1 MALLAEFHLLQNFAP
16 SNLNRDDTG
25 APKDAVFGGVRRA
38 RISSQCVKR
47 AVRLHFAQQGLIASA
62 ALGVRTLRIQAR
74 LCELLRTAHNR
85 TEDEAVLAKVV
96 AAALGELKLKVKPK
110 KDEVHGHTEY
120 LLFLGDGEV
129 KALAHAIDQG
139 FEELAKEKPGKNTKA
154 RLLACI
160 GSARAVDVAL
170 FGRMLADDKNF
181 NVDAAAQVAHA
192 ISTHRVDRDVD
203 FFTAVD
209 DLAAGSEAV
218 SGMLGTVEFN
228 SSCFYRYAVIN
239 LDLLRANLG
248 ADAPTLMGPALEAF
262 LRGLVAAVP
271 SGKQNTFAA
280 HNPPDFIGAA
290 IRRGE
295 PMNLANAFEKPV
307 HHSESDAGLT
317 AASVKRLQ
325 ARWQGYGQ
333 AFGVD
338 PHSLR
343 VLDLSGVWQGDARLA
358 SVEALVDAT
367 LGAYTAALEGR

>member
-47 AVRLHFAQQGLIASA
+47 AVRLHFARQGLINSA

-74 LCELLRTAHNR
+74 LCELLRTAHHH
-85 TEDEAVLAKVV
+85 TEDEAVLARAV

-139 FEELAKEKPGKNTKA
+139 FDELVKEKPGKNTKA
-154 RLLACI
+154 SLLACI

-248 ADAPTLMGPALEAF
+248 ADAPALMGAALEAF

-280 HNPPDFIGAA
+280 HNPPEFIGAA

-307 HHSESDAGLT
+307 HHGESDAGLT

-333 AFGVD
+333 AFDID
-338 PHSLR
+338 PNSLR
-343 VLDLSGVWQGDARLA
+343 VLDLTGVWQGDARLT
-358 SVEALVDAT
+358 SVEALVQAT
-367 LGAYTAALEGR
+367 LGAYTAASEGR